1 MNERMDAKS
10 LLLTAG
16 FGWLAGMRTLT
27 APVAASLWLRKQGW
41 LLGRGR
47 VARAVTSPLARVALP
62 PLAATE
68 MFVLDKWSRTPD
80 RTAPASLAMRVAC
93 GAFVGA
99 AIAETR
105 RGSGA
110 TMGTGALL
118 GAGFALLSSYANLW
132 LRRSATARTGTT
144 EQRAGL
150 AEDAL
155 ALGLAT
161 ALVRA

>member
-1 MNERMDAKS
+1 
-10 LLLTAG
+10 
-16 FGWLAGMRTLT
+16 MRTLT
-27 APVAASLWLRKQGW
+27 APVAASLWLRGQRR
-41 LLGRGR
+41 LRGR
-47 VARAVTSPLARVALP
+47 AARALTSSVARVALP

-99 AIAETR
+99 AIAQT
-105 RGSGA
+105 RGSD
-110 TMGTGALL
+110 TTVSTGALL

-132 LRRSATARTGTT
+132 LRRSISERTHTT
-144 EQRAGL
+144 SQRAGL

-155 ALGLAT
+155 AVGLAT
-161 ALVRA
+161 ALVKA